1 MFPIRNDK
9 GFSLPEVMVCM
20 PICMILITALVTAYG
35 VLSKNY
41 IKTVSQWAY
50 LEELRI
56 ITDTVQ
62 QKVRYAD
69 SLSVADHHKLLLSS
83 QDYKRSER
91 DTFQFYL
98 SSNNKGIFLLN
109 GQPVSNDD
117 STRYVNI
124 KDISF
129 QKVLPH
135 KVIMMVTLENNVT
148 GRVVTVENSIYS
160 RCVWAKERAGESG
173 ADDAG

>member
-1 MFPIRNDK
+1 MFQIRNDK

-20 PICMILITALVTAYG
+20 PICMILITALVAAYG

-69 SLSVADHHKLLLSS
+69 SISVAEHHKLLLSS
-83 QDYKRSER
+83 
-91 DTFQFYL
+91 
-98 SSNNKGIFLLN
+98 
-109 GQPVSNDD
+109 
-117 STRYVNI
+117 
-124 KDISF
+124 
-129 QKVLPH
+129 
-135 KVIMMVTLENNVT
+135 
-148 GRVVTVENSIYS
+148 
-160 RCVWAKERAGESG
+160 
-173 ADDAG
+173 

>member
-1 MFPIRNDK
+1 MFQIRNDK

-35 VLSKNY
+35 VLAKNY

-69 SLSVADHHKLLLSS
+69 SLSVAA
-83 QDYKRSER
+83 
-91 DTFQFYL
+91 TP
-98 SSNNKGIFLLN
+98 FLPGL
-109 GQPVSNDD
+109 
-117 STRYVNI
+117 
-124 KDISF
+124 
-129 QKVLPH
+129 
-135 KVIMMVTLENNVT
+135 
-148 GRVVTVENSIYS
+148 
-160 RCVWAKERAGESG
+160 
-173 ADDAG
+173 